1 MFNEQQ
7 DETGCGAEEKRFP
20 AEPVEEDVVGEEE
33 GDGREVGKV
42 VADDGWIPFVGWHG

>member
-7 DETGCGAEEKRFP
+7 GETDCGAEEKRFP
-20 AEPVEEDVVGEEE
+20 AEPIEEYVVGEEE

-42 VADDGWIPFVGWHG
+42 VACDGWILFVG